1 MSGGRGVSELPF
13 RANGL
18 HLSFEADVLV
28 LWSNTDPKAL
38 GLGFNFS
45 ASLLGAKGLAH
56 GIVGAA
62 KGLLVLGGKAKGLL
76 VLGGAE
82 KGLGLGAVESA
93 EKNFEGAGV
102 DVGVVDSVDRP
113 RMYLGF
119 S

>member
-18 HLSFEADVLV
+18 NLSFEADVLV
-28 LWSNTDPKAL
+28 LLSNTDPKA
-38 GLGFNFS
+38 S
-45 ASLLGAKGLAH
+45 ASLLGAKGLAF

-82 KGLGLGAVESA
+82 KGLGIGAVESA
-93 EKNFEGAGV
+93 EKNFKGAGV

-113 RMYLGF
+113 RMDLGF